1 MNARMRTQ
9 IVIRLPLPGAA
20 RDDAPTFPAPLFACA
35 LAPPDLLET
44 ASAMVLAGVVVLHA
58 AFVVTMLVVVL
69 AA

>member
-1 MNARMRTQ
+1 MRTQ
-9 IVIRLPLPGAA
+9 LLTRLPLPSVA

-35 LAPPDLLET
+35 LAPPDLFET

-58 AFVVTMLVVVL
+58 VVVTMLVVVL